1 MLRTLSFAAAAVALC
16 ACASGPA
23 ETAGAER
30 RDCFRAI
37 DVDRYGVVDEHHVRV
52 TVSPTRHYIL
62 TISPDTRDLE
72 WSNAMVLVSPTNFI
86 CTGNG
91 WDLELRA
98 GDPPRSHR
106 VVTVERAP
114 PDADERTAAARDD
127 G

>member
-1 MLRTLSFAAAAVALC
+1 MLRILTVAGAALALS
-16 ACASGPA
+16 ACATSQTDVA
-23 ETAGAER
+23 AGEG

-37 DVDRYGVVDEHHVRV
+37 DVDRYGVVDDSHVRV

-62 TISPDTRDLE
+62 TISPNTRDFDF
-72 WSNAMVLVSPTNFI
+72 SNSMTLVSPTNFI

-91 WDLELRA
+91 WDLELFV

-114 PDADERTAAARDD
+114 PDADEQQPAT
-127 G
+127 